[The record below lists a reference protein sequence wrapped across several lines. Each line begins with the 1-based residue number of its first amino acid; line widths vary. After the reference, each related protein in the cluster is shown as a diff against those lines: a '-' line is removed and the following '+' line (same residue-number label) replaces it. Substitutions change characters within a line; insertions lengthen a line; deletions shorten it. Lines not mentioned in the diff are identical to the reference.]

1 MERSVAVWGGRMP
14 LSSIR
19 ECTFPAFSPLPST
32 LPFFT
37 SLFQTSMLP
46 SPPCEHSLSLMPS
59 SVAVLSSLLQSF
71 HLSLRS
77 LRVRQQVL
85 VPPAKPPGL
94 ADKSIHHCNWFC
106 RGSKCLM
113 RAPPLPPPHLPPPP
127 PTPLSHAGSSAGQ
140 FRGKWSGGIHVQQS
154 AAGGWL
160 REGWGRWRGLGEGR
174 QV

>member
-113 RAPPLPPPHLPPPP
+113 RAPPPSSS
-127 PTPLSHAGSSAGQ
+127 PTPSSSSSSYTSFACGLQ
-140 FRGKWSGGIHVQQS
+140 
-154 AAGGWL
+154 
-160 REGWGRWRGLGEGR
+160 RWAVSR
-174 QV
+174 